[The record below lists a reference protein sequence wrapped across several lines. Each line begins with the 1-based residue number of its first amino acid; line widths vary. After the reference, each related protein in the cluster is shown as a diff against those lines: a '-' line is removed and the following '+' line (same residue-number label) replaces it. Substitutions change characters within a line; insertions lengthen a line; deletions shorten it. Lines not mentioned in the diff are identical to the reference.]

1 MANRDFEVGDIV
13 NNFNTGIRGEI
24 LMIDWGTNE
33 EVIRDLHSEYEHPE
47 DQLIYRL
54 WDLTLYS
61 RG

>member
-1 MANRDFEVGDIV
+1 MANRDFKVGDIV
-13 NNFNTGIRGEI
+13 KHHDQDIQGKI
-24 LMIDWGTNE
+24 LAIHYDTNE
-33 EVIRDLHSEYEHPE
+33 VVIRDLHSEYEHPE